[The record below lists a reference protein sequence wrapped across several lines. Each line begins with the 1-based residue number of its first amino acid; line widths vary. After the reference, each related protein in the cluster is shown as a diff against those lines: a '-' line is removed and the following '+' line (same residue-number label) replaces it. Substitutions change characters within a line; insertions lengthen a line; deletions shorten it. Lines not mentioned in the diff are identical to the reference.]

1 MAFRGKKSAEGRVE
15 LLIGS
20 GSVKVAVCDA
30 VEEGEVRCAV
40 LFRCRFSILYF
51 SCGLSISRR
60 KEQEEMPYRS
70 SRRNGGAPKAERTA
84 TLTEGTALMG
94 ASRLTRAAAAIQER
108 CLAIVAAFCSSS
120 SSAAADHE
128 HIGEWK

>member
-1 MAFRGKKSAEGRVE
+1 MAFRSKESAEGRVE

-51 SCGLSISRR
+51 SCGLSISRINTSCVYDCW
-60 KEQEEMPYRS
+60 KI
-70 SRRNGGAPKAERTA
+70 
-84 TLTEGTALMG
+84 TEGEKRTGKDAL
-94 ASRLTRAAAAIQER
+94 QEFEEKWR
-108 CLAIVAAFCSSS
+108 CSKS
-120 SSAAADHE
+120 
-128 HIGEWK
+128 

>member
-1 MAFRGKKSAEGRVE
+1 MTAGKEQKG
-15 LLIGS
+15 
-20 GSVKVAVCDA
+20 
-30 VEEGEVRCAV
+30 
-40 LFRCRFSILYF
+40 
-51 SCGLSISRR
+51 R
-60 KEQEEMPYRS
+60 KEQERMPYSS

-84 TLTEGTALMG
+84 TLTEGTALVG

-120 SSAAADHE
+120 SAAADHE